1 MAKVNNERTE
11 REFQLD
17 VNAAVANTETEIF
30 DDALGDEPLDN
41 DGDTSLEEMGEGL
54 EGDDLEEEGEEETEE
69 EADEEGGEE
78 EEAEG
83 DEAEEA
89 EGDETAEDEE
99 EEQPR
104 DQRGRFEDR
113 QPADRRGIPSSRL
126 REEAQARRD
135 AEERSV
141 ALERQ
146 LAEMNGRMAELS
158 ARVNAPPPKVE
169 QQRPPKP
176 DQFADPE
183 GHEKWMQDEFDRK
196 LEERS
201 AALRDSLR
209 QEWNQQ
215 QQQQRDRL
223 VEETFARAANG
234 PRKWDFKAAY
244 GELVTRNPQDPRN
257 QQLVQSIQNSRDPAA
272 ALFEWWD
279 EYTADEAVDYRSPRQ
294 ESRQRSQQ
302 PRHETRLPESLRRS
316 PPSLNSARGG
326 QRQETTDPEMM
337 DDSDEAV
344 ARYAFRR

>member
-1 MAKVNNERTE
+1 MAKANNERTE

-54 EGDDLEEEGEEETEE
+54 EGDDLEEDEEETEAEADAEGGEEGEEEAEG
-69 EADEEGGEE
+69 EAEQG

-83 DEAEEA
+83 DEP
-89 EGDETAEDEE
+89 AEDEE

-104 DQRGRFEDR
+104 DQRDRSEDR
-113 QPADRRGIPSSRL
+113 QPADRRDVPL
-126 REEAQARRD
+126 RAERDRRRE
-135 AEERSV
+135 AEERS
-141 ALERQ
+141 ANLERQ

-158 ARVNAPPPKVE
+158 ARVNAPPPRVE
-169 QQRPPKP
+169 QPKTKP

-183 GHEKWMQDEFDRK
+183 GWERWIRDDAKQAA
-196 LEERS
+196 EELVQQRFG
-201 AALRDSLR
+201 AF
-209 QEWNQQ
+209 QQ
-215 QQQQRDRL
+215 QQQQERETRLNENLQSTAMGDRGF
-223 VEETFARAANG
+223 EFRAAYD
-234 PRKWDFKAAY
+234 KIMA
-244 GELVTRNPQDPRN
+244 LDPRAPAN
-257 QQLVQSIQNSRDPAA
+257 QTVVQRMINSPDPGKAI
-272 ALFEWWD
+272 LDWFED
-279 EYTADEAVDYRSPRQ
+279 NGADEFRENIARQLGFDRQ
-294 ESRQRSQQ
+294 ESRQRRQQ

-326 QRQETTDPEMM
+326 QRQETNDPEMM